1 MKSDGE
7 SRVRICVYCASSSA
21 VDQEYLRAAQELGR
35 LLGSRGHSLVY
46 GGGRIGLM
54 GELARAVKGAGGR
67 VVGVIPRSM
76 VELGLAYEQADRM
89 VVTEALAERKA
100 YMEQHADAFVAL
112 PGGLGTL
119 EELIQVI
126 TLKQLGRLSA
136 AIVLLNVAGFYDH
149 LLAHLE
155 RICRLRFAGPEC
167 RRLYQV
173 VASPSEALEY
183 VETCGSTRQ

>member
-1 MKSDGE
+1 M
-7 SRVRICVYCASSSA
+7 
-21 VDQEYLRAAQELGR
+21 AA
-35 LLGSRGHSLVY
+35 RGHSLVY
-46 GGGRIGLM
+46 GGGNIGLM
-54 GELARAVKGAGGR
+54 GELARAVKASGGR
-67 VVGVIPRSM
+67 VVGVIPQSM
-76 VELGLAYEQADRM
+76 VESGLAYEGADRM
-89 VVTEALAERKA
+89 VVTESLAERKA

-119 EELIQVI
+119 EELTQVI
-126 TLKQLGRLSA
+126 ALKQLGQISA

-173 VASPSEALEY
+173 AASPGEALDYIEA
-183 VETCGSTRQ
+183 CGSTRQ